1 MIRLRIQINEMVCL
15 VFFRWLWGKRVLKF
29 FFSRTRLFFDFV
41 YKSCCVH
48 WKLQQYWILYRDGK
62 IEVNVFVVVSI
73 FGVTVSMHL
82 FKYITCVCNCS
93 IVISNI
99 QFKEILFM
107 NLLWFSLFI
116 LYHTQLPLLRK
127 HDFFF
132 ICLLSLSI
140 SHFHEYLWNV
150 TICFH
155 FFALIN
161 W

>member
-1 MIRLRIQINEMVCL
+1 MFGIFSLVVRKESFEIFLHSNSFIFWLCLQI
-15 VFFRWLWGKRVLKF
+15 VLCTLKI
-29 FFSRTRLFFDFV
+29 TA
-41 YKSCCVH
+41 
-48 WKLQQYWILYRDGK
+48 ILNSYRDGK

-116 LYHTQLPLLRK
+116 LLYHTQLPLLRK
-127 HDFFF
+127 HDFFS